1 MTDIVLTVEKG
12 EMLFFRVNSGNDN
25 TSDMTYFD
33 PRITIV
39 DDGGAN

>member
-12 EMLFFRVNSGNDN
+12 EMLFFRLNSGNDN

-33 PRITIV
+33 PKITIV
-39 DDGGAN
+39 DDGNAN